1 MALKQYD
8 LSGAETGELSID
20 EKLLED
26 SANPQMIKD
35 YLVAIR
41 KNARQWSANTKD
53 RSEVKATSKKPHAQ
67 KGLGRARQ
75 GSFVAPQYKG
85 GGVVFGPKPK
95 FDQHVRI
102 NRKERRASIRSLFIG
117 KIQTG
122 NAIVLDKSTL
132 EESKTKPIAKF
143 LEELK
148 KTGSRVLFVGPSQQ
162 SDRENWMKSVRNL
175 PKVQFTA
182 LQNVNG
188 YELSLASNVVV
199 LDRAVEEFLQ
209 LLGKSS

>member
-20 EKLLED
+20 EKLLKD

-148 KTGSRVLFVGPSQQ
+148 KTGSRILFVGPSQQ

-188 YELSLASNVVV
+188 YELSLASNVVI